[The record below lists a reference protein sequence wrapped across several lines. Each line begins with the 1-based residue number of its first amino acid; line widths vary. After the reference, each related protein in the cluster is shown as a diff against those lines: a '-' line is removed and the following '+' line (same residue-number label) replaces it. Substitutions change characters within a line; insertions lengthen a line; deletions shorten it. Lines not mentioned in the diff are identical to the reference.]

1 MAHVYIKLNNL
12 DRNNSVLYKF
22 MKAERM
28 FTVNLTWLKI
38 RLSFLLTG
46 LLLFSALTI
55 GSHHHSDN
63 APHDDCSICIA
74 SAHSPAVSSSAGNL
88 SAYTIA
94 VFLEVSEKIFYLPI
108 RAEIIYGSR
117 APPFNPQANH
127 KL

>member
-1 MAHVYIKLNNL
+1 MAL
-12 DRNNSVLYKF
+12 DKHNSVLYKS
-22 MKAERM
+22 MKAERK

-46 LLLFSALTI
+46 LLLISALET

-74 SAHSPAVSSSAGNL
+74 SAHSPAVSSSVGNL

-94 VFLEVSEKIFYLPI
+94 VFLDVSEKIFYLPV
-108 RAEIIYGSR
+108 RAGIIYGSR
-117 APPFNPQANH
+117 APPFPHRANH
-127 KL
+127 AL

>member
-1 MAHVYIKLNNL
+1 ME
-12 DRNNSVLYKF
+12 
-22 MKAERM
+22 AERIFAM
-28 FTVNLTWLKI
+28 NLTRLKI

-94 VFLEVSEKIFYLPI
+94 VFLEVYEKTFYLPI

-127 KL
+127 TL